1 MYVKFS
7 KHFVSF
13 SLQLNNKIINVIINI
28 FFIERGFV
36 IVANVSALGEE
47 ADFEA
52 RNCLP
57 ALNLIQSIKLH
68 LSTEPA
74 FLPNAC

>member
-36 IVANVSALGEE
+36 IVANVPRLG
-47 ADFEA
+47 AVA
-52 RNCLP
+52 GY
-57 ALNLIQSIKLH
+57 
-68 LSTEPA
+68 
-74 FLPNAC
+74 